1 MTIDALEAYGADTKA
16 GLQICMN
23 NESFYLRM
31 VEMMPGD
38 LNFQKLYDAVEAG
51 NLSAAFAAAHALK
64 GATGNLGLT
73 PLFQPLCE
81 ITELLRARTAT
92 DYTALVGTIRRQ
104 HDALRDLC
112 AQ

>member
-1 MTIDALEAYGADTKA
+1 MTIETLEAYGADTKA

-31 VEMMPGD
+31 VKMMPD
-38 LNFQKLYDAVEAG
+38 DSSFQKLYDALETG

-73 PLFQPLCE
+73 PLFKPLCE

-92 DYTALVGTIRRQ
+92 DYTALVGTIRRY
-104 HDALRDLC
+104 HDMLRDIC
-112 AQ
+112 AE